1 MKSALIKKQPTK
13 PESWRDLPL
22 GNELKCLIEKQIAEV
37 SRKFFGYHLVRLGHL
52 SSEIELAACPIKH
65 QVNVTSNTQ
74 NHTSVLGSSSDLP
87 LSENSVDA
95 FLLAHELDFAKD
107 PHQILREVDRTIMP
121 NGYVVITG
129 FNPFSL
135 SGLFKYLPINKGNIL
150 HDARFFSC
158 ARVKDWLQLLGFEI
172 VDVKHLLF
180 NELFLQRK
188 LMGESKWNNWC
199 HQYLSVF
206 TSMYIIVARKRV
218 IPLSMIKP
226 KWKAKTKFSTL
237 GASVRNSVRNKVRN
251 KIRQIETPWKPLNK

>member
-1 MKSALIKKQPTK
+1 MRPALIKNHPTK
-13 PESWRDLPL
+13 PELWQDLPL
-22 GNELKCLIEKQIAEV
+22 GDELKCLIESEIAEM

-52 SSEIELAACPIKH
+52 SSQIELASCPIKH
-65 QVNVTSNTQ
+65 QVNITSNTQ
-74 NHTSVLGSSSDLP
+74 SYTGLVGVAADLP
-87 LSENSVDA
+87 LSENSIDA
-95 FLLAHELDFAKD
+95 FLLAHELDFSKD

-135 SGLFKYLPINKGNIL
+135 CGLFKYLPLNKGNIM

-188 LMGESKWNNWC
+188 LREPSKWNRWC
-199 HQYLSVF
+199 HQYLSML
-206 TSMYIIVARKRV
+206 TSMYVIVARKRE

-226 KWKAKTKFSTL
+226 RWKAKTKFSTV
-237 GASVRNSVRNKVRN
+237 GASVRNSAMQVEAPWQA
-251 KIRQIETPWKPLNK
+251 IRRS

>member
-1 MKSALIKKQPTK
+1 MRPALIKNHPTK
-13 PESWRDLPL
+13 PELWQDLPL
-22 GNELKCLIEKQIAEV
+22 GDELKCLIEKEIAEV

-52 SSEIELAACPIKH
+52 SSQIELAACPIKH
-65 QVNVTSNTQ
+65 QINITSTTQ
-74 NHTSVLGSSSDLP
+74 TYTSLVASPADLP
-87 LSENSVDA
+87 VCENSVDA

-135 SGLFKYLPINKGNIL
+135 CGLFKYLPINKGSVL

-188 LMGESKWNNWC
+188 LRASSKWSRWC
-199 HQYLSVF
+199 HQYLPIF
-206 TSMYIIVARKRV
+206 TSMYVIVARKRE
-218 IPLSMIKP
+218 IPLSLIKP
-226 KWKAKTKFSTL
+226 KWKTNTKFSAV
-237 GASVRNSVRNKVRN
+237 GASVRGGAMQVEAS
-251 KIRQIETPWKPLNK
+251 WKPNK

>member
-1 MKSALIKKQPTK
+1 MKPALIKTHPIK
-13 PESWRDLPL
+13 PESWNDLPL
-22 GNELKCLIEKQIAEV
+22 GNELKLLIEKEITEV

-52 SSEIELAACPIKH
+52 SSQIELSACPIKH
-65 QVNVTSNTQ
+65 QVNITSNVQT
-74 NHTSVLGSSSDLP
+74 NTNLLGSSVDLP
-87 LSENSVDA
+87 LSENCVDA

-121 NGYVVITG
+121 NGYVVISG

-135 SGLFKYLPINKGNIL
+135 CGLFKYLPVNKGSVL

-172 VDVKHLLF
+172 VDVRSLLF

-188 LMGESKWNNWC
+188 LRESSKWSRWC
-199 HQYLSVF
+199 HQYLPIL
-206 TSMYIIVARKRV
+206 TSMYVIIARKRE

-226 KWKAKTKFSTL
+226 KWKTSTKFSAV
-237 GASVRNSVRNKVRN
+237 GASVRSGAMQV
-251 KIRQIETPWKPLNK
+251 EAPWKANK